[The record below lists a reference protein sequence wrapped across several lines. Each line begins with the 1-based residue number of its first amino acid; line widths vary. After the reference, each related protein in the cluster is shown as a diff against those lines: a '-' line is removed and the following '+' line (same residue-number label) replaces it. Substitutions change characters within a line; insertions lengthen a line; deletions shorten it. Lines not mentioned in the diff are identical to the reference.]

1 MSETKT
7 QGKESGSSAKAPAE
21 KSGAGKSSSSTSAD
35 TSSSNSGGNAGSAG
49 KSASERSISHFSS
62 VSTPAYKAGWDSIFG
77 GSKAKGKKAAKRG
90 KDDEYPDRLTI
101 EDQDLD
107 EELRTALYKAF
118 QKKARKQGISLA
130 KIKKRVEFTY
140 TLTCDIEEK

>member
-1 MSETKT
+1 M
-7 QGKESGSSAKAPAE
+7 
-21 KSGAGKSSSSTSAD
+21 
-35 TSSSNSGGNAGSAG
+35 
-49 KSASERSISHFSS
+49 
-62 VSTPAYKAGWDSIFG
+62 STPAYKAGWDSIFG
-77 GSKAKGKKAAKRG
+77 GSKAKEKKAAKQG
-90 KDDEYPDRLTI
+90 KDDGYPDRLTI

-107 EELRTALYKAF
+107 EELRTTLYKAF